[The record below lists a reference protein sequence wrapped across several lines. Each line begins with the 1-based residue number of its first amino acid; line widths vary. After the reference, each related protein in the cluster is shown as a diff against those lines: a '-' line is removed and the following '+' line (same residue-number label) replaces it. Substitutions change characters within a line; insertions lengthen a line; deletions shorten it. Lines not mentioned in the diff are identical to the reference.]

1 MNDTEDK
8 EMSMDDKKAIHYNI
22 TDDMMLSIIS
32 LFRRGQAVF
41 EEVSGLLYRAE
52 DICENLPASVR
63 EQELI
68 VRAQDMNHKL
78 SNYDCEYE
86 GQIIVSAMQRLI
98 DGLYEVENTYTNEIR
113 ENSVYFQSDVWRS
126 DREPDYVGSGYVEV
140 IDLEKYALGDKLRG
154 MDVLY
159 GYMED
164 NIFGVK
170 GITSEVMYLTD
181 QEIEYIYYQDM
192 VNFILE
198 NYRKE
203 YKMFTT
209 PGIPSSVSQIAW
221 EKIKNGIAE
230 RVALYKEAT
239 QLRTQLLSDN
249 TVCKWNDRFINIE
262 NTIELVEIFHRNG
275 VDTAEEKSYFL
286 AQVYAETGG
295 GDKVREKLVPYGTDI
310 GLDGNF
316 NKEEATVY
324 ILKYYNRYLKGS
336 QKTLFAEGGSVI
348 EFNNAIASV
357 YQIDGEDKVNY
368 HYASNHICGNKW
380 VPFIGEQEDS
390 PYQISDLILYRGGGA
405 LQITHKENYYR
416 LAHYI
421 EQEYDDVEAAKD
433 IRENGCYSKYITDKY
448 CLESAEW
455 FYFYGPRKVI
465 KGDTFDTITIK
476 IHGGEDPERKL
487 CQEAIYNVLSE

>member
-8 EMSMDDKKAIHYNI
+8 EMSMDDKKAIHYYI

-126 DREPDYVGSGYVEV
+126 DREPDHVGSGYVEV
-140 IDLEKYALGDKLRG
+140 MSIPDSEELTARIDKIKDYLKTYY
-154 MDVLY
+154 LY
-159 GYMED
+159 
-164 NIFGVK
+164 
-170 GITSEVMYLTD
+170 
-181 QEIEYIYYQDM
+181 EYTIY
-192 VNFILE
+192 NAE
-198 NYRKE
+198 
-203 YKMFTT
+203 
-209 PGIPSSVSQIAW
+209 GIPTEIRQMMH
-221 EKIKNGIAE
+221 E
-230 RVALYKEAT
+230 RLKERADIFVEAD
-239 QLRTQLLSDN
+239 QLQSRLLSMESPYA
-249 TVCKWNDRFINIE
+249 WNPEFLNIQNAVE
-262 NTIELVEIFHRNG
+262 IVEIFRGNK
-275 VDTAEEKSYFL
+275 VYTAEEKSYFL

-295 GDKVREKLVPYGTDI
+295 GDKVREKLVPYEKDI
-310 GLDGNF
+310 GLDNNF
-316 NKEEATVY
+316 NKEEATAY
-324 ILKYYNRYLKGS
+324 ILKYHARYLNET

-421 EQEYDDVEAAKD
+421 EQEYDDVEVAKD

>member
-41 EEVSGLLYRAE
+41 EEVSGLLYRDE

-113 ENSVYFQSDVWRS
+113 ENSVYFQSDVCWS
-126 DREPDYVGSGYVEV
+126 DREPDHAGSGYVEV

-164 NIFGVK
+164 NIFGVN

-203 YKMFTT
+203 YKIFTT

-230 RVALYKEAT
+230 RVAIYKEAT

-286 AQVYAETGG
+286 AQVYAETDGG
-295 GDKVREKLVPYGTDI
+295 NRVRERTYTYVGGNVELSKEFEEYTATLCILQNASEFLPEGQLV
-310 GLDGNF
+310 NWH
-316 NKEEATVY
+316 
-324 ILKYYNRYLKGS
+324 
-336 QKTLFAEGGSVI
+336 EGGTEE
-348 EFNNAIASV
+348 EFIYAISQSYINSKGNLCNNIYYTANNITTERS
-357 YQIDGEDKVNY
+357 QEIK
-368 HYASNHICGNKW
+368 HI
-380 VPFIGEQEDS
+380 IGTNAEDS
-390 PYQISDLILYRGGGA
+390 EYGLYNEPFRISDMIRYRGGGA
-405 LQITHKENYYR
+405 LQLTHKENYYAFA
-416 LAHYI
+416 LYV
-421 EQEYDDVEAAKD
+421 EQ
-433 IRENGCYSKYITDKY
+433 
-448 CLESAEW
+448 
-455 FYFYGPRKVI
+455 
-465 KGDTFDTITIK
+465 
-476 IHGGEDPERKL
+476 
-487 CQEAIYNVLSE
+487 